1 MFKLSKE
8 YNFSIKFFQMELKT
22 SFQDILL
29 KKIFR
34 QFFCINNIC
43 LEAGKKKK
51 FPIKLSKQ
59 NKNIFALLTIVMT
72 WKTKFDDEKLSL
84 SMNMPR
90 VSEIYIL
97 EIPKKI
103 IENRKSNA
111 SKSLFFTILCLN

>member
-1 MFKLSKE
+1 
-8 YNFSIKFFQMELKT
+8 
-22 SFQDILL
+22 
-29 KKIFR
+29 
-34 QFFCINNIC
+34 
-43 LEAGKKKK
+43 
-51 FPIKLSKQ
+51 
-59 NKNIFALLTIVMT
+59 MT

-111 SKSLFFTILCLN
+111 SKSLFFTILCLNWSVCVLMFDPQHTVGRWLKLFYTISSLSKCLFKRNRIVVACVTVNNQMT